1 MKKLEL
7 KGLEKIDAVLTWLE
21 ERILV
26 FSILFMAVILIA
38 NVISRN
44 FFNSSIN
51 ASEEISQFLVV
62 LATFLGTSYAA
73 RKGLHIRMSILN
85 DFLKGKPQK
94 LLALFVSLATAVIMF
109 YLSWLAFRYVRR
121 VGTLHRVSPIL
132 QVPLHYIWSV
142 VPVGFVLT
150 GVQYLLTFAR
160 NLTSDEVW
168 VSYYVKDENAE
179 PEAAPVE
186 GGN

>member
-7 KGLEKIDAVLTWLE
+7 KGLEKVDVVFAWVE

-85 DFLKGKPQK
+85 DFL
-94 LLALFVSLATAVIMF
+94 
-109 YLSWLAFRYVRR
+109 
-121 VGTLHRVSPIL
+121 
-132 QVPLHYIWSV
+132 
-142 VPVGFVLT
+142 
-150 GVQYLLTFAR
+150 
-160 NLTSDEVW
+160 
-168 VSYYVKDENAE
+168 
-179 PEAAPVE
+179 
-186 GGN
+186 